1 MEGFVREAEKE
12 RVAIIYTGGGEAV
25 DKDGGSVGGQ
35 GRVEAIDA
43 S

>member
-1 MEGFVREAEKE
+1 MREVVKE
-12 RVAIIYTGGGEAV
+12 RVAIIYTGVDEAV

-35 GRVEAIDA
+35 GRAEATDV